1 MMALESLFYLMIF
14 KSSGCTVSSLPN
26 SPLIQTTGQTPIRAP
41 ADFTSE
47 ESTLKH
53 VNKMCVNR
61 SNFNAEDG
69 AFFNSYF
76 KNNNALLLATFR
88 SLLAAHICHWLVDF
102 GNFAIIANAGRSHHI
117 PCMHVA

>member
-1 MMALESLFYLMIF
+1 M
-14 KSSGCTVSSLPN
+14 
-26 SPLIQTTGQTPIRAP
+26 R
-41 ADFTSE
+41 
-47 ESTLKH
+47 
-53 VNKMCVNR
+53 VNR

-88 SLLAAHICHWLVDF
+88 SLLAAHICCWLVDF
-102 GNFAIIANAGRSHHI
+102 GNFAIIANAGHSHHI